1 MEKTEDRQSL
11 QNVGEDLE
19 KLDKWENNNC
29 KKFKNLAIIRL
40 DSLSGGWGGG
50 SEVCRKRHFTSII
63 VALRTFGGV
72 I

>member
-11 QNVGEDLE
+11 QKVREDLE
-19 KLDKWENNNC
+19 ELDKWENNNC

-40 DSLSGGWGGG
+40 DSLLMGGG
-50 SEVCRKRHFTSII
+50 GVRCAGHFTNKYYCCTK
-63 VALRTFGGV
+63 TFGGV

>member
-1 MEKTEDRQSL
+1 MEKVEVRQSL
-11 QNVGEDLE
+11 QNVREDLE
-19 KLDKWENNNC
+19 ELDEWENNNC

-40 DSLSGGWGGG
+40 DSLAVLGWG